1 MMSFHPVHFGQA
13 APGEEISPVL
23 LAQDVE
29 TQMFDSHQTSTV
41 RPMISVVLPVFNEE
55 AILKANVGAIRQYLT
70 EQEHRFEW
78 EILIIDD
85 GSSDESG
92 VIAERLARDDA
103 KIRNLAHPRNFG
115 LGQAFQYAFRQASGD
130 YIVTLDV
137 DLSYDVDT
145 IGRLMD
151 ALLATKSKIVLAS
164 PFMKGGRIVRV
175 PWLRAML
182 SRLANAFLSRV
193 AYGDLLTYTSMV
205 RAYDARFIKSMNL
218 RSQGMDIMPETV
230 HKAQILGGVV
240 TEIPATLDWS
250 LQRKV
255 GEERQSSMKI
265 LSHILGTALSGFM
278 LRPVLF
284 FFLPGVVL
292 GLLALYSGCWM
303 LIHVFESYQALQASV
318 AGSGTLSGAVANAF
332 MAYPHSFVI
341 SLMLTIISV
350 QLVGLGFLS
359 LQSKRYYEELFAL
372 GSYYRRWQGE
382 QTQAFQQNESHTL

>member
-1 MMSFHPVHFGQA
+1 MEVHTNVPDRHPI
-13 APGEEISPVL
+13 E
-23 LAQDVE
+23 D
-29 TQMFDSHQTSTV
+29 
-41 RPMISVVLPVFNEE
+41 
-55 AILKANVGAIRQYLT
+55 
-70 EQEHRFEW
+70 
-78 EILIIDD
+78 LI
-85 GSSDESG
+85 E
-92 VIAERLARDDA
+92 
-103 KIRNLAHPRNFG
+103 K
-115 LGQAFQYAFRQASGD
+115 
-130 YIVTLDV
+130 TLDV

>member
-1 MMSFHPVHFGQA
+1 
-13 APGEEISPVL
+13 
-23 LAQDVE
+23 
-29 TQMFDSHQTSTV
+29 
-41 RPMISVVLPVFNEE
+41 
-55 AILKANVGAIRQYLT
+55 
-70 EQEHRFEW
+70 
-78 EILIIDD
+78 
-85 GSSDESG
+85 
-92 VIAERLARDDA
+92 
-103 KIRNLAHPRNFG
+103 
-115 LGQAFQYAFRQASGD
+115 
-130 YIVTLDV
+130 
-137 DLSYDVDT
+137 
-145 IGRLMD
+145 
-151 ALLATKSKIVLAS
+151 
-164 PFMKGGRIVRV
+164 
-175 PWLRAML
+175 ML

-205 RAYDARFIKSMNL
+205 RAYDARFIKSINL

-255 GEERQSSMKI
+255 GDERQSSMKI

-303 LIHVFESYQALQASV
+303 LIHMFDAYQALNASV
-318 AGSGTLSGAVANAF
+318 AGSATVSGAVANAF